1 MNKTPVFIV
10 SALLGA
16 LSMPSWAQQQPAA
29 GGAVMAASS
38 PGKATVARRVTVT
51 ASVEAIDVANR
62 HVTLKGPRG
71 NVFELAVDPEVRN
84 LDQIKVGDLV
94 VVHYVEALSLTL
106 KKNGKELRAA
116 TESSDAARAP
126 AGQQPGAA
134 AVRQVEVTADVIAVH
149 AKTQTVTLKG
159 PKQTVD
165 LKIPDKGQFKL
176 VKVGDQ
182 IQAVYAEALA
192 VGVEPAKKK

>member
-10 SALLGA
+10 SALLVA
-16 LSMPSWAQQQPAA
+16 LSVPSGAQQQPAA

-84 LDQIKVGDLV
+84 LDQVKVGDLV
-94 VVHYVEALSLTL
+94 VVHYLEALSLTL
-106 KKNGKELRAA
+106 KKNGKDLRAA
-116 TESSDAARAP
+116 TESSGNAARAP
-126 AGQQPGAA
+126 AGRSPAL
-134 AVRQVEVTADVIAVH
+134 RQCGRSKSPPT
-149 AKTQTVTLKG
+149 
-159 PKQTVD
+159 
-165 LKIPDKGQFKL
+165 
-176 VKVGDQ
+176 
-182 IQAVYAEALA
+182 
-192 VGVEPAKKK
+192 